1 MRKVVLQIICCLLA
15 LNVQAQ
21 KNIELFSPDG
31 NIKLALNISD
41 EISYT
46 ISCEDVILLENN
58 RLQLELNNEV
68 LGEHPHLQGQ
78 KKWNVKEMLNP
89 VVPLK
94 FSTIE
99 NEYSQLLLDFKGG
112 YSLELGHLMM
122 GLLIG
127 LL

>member
-68 LGEHPHLQGQ
+68 LGTSPFARTEEVEC
-78 KKWNVKEMLNP
+78 KRNVESCCSIEILNNR
-89 VVPLK
+89 
-94 FSTIE
+94 E
-99 NEYSQLLLDFKGG
+99 
-112 YSLELGHLMM
+112 
-122 GLLIG
+122 
-127 LL
+127 

>member
-46 ISCEDVILLENN
+46 I
-58 RLQLELNNEV
+58 R
-68 LGEHPHLQGQ
+68 
-78 KKWNVKEMLNP
+78 VKM
-89 VVPLK
+89 
-94 FSTIE
+94 
-99 NEYSQLLLDFKGG
+99 
-112 YSLELGHLMM
+112 
-122 GLLIG
+122 
-127 LL
+127 

>member
-94 FSTIE
+94 FSTI
-99 NEYSQLLLDFKGG
+99 
-112 YSLELGHLMM
+112 
-122 GLLIG
+122 
-127 LL
+127 